1 MPVSIALMQATDSMA
16 PEAPSAW
23 PIIDFVELTGMLVGA
38 LAEDAL
44 DRGRLGG
51 VVGRRRGAVGVDVV
65 DVVRRQAGV
74 VERQADGALG
84 AFAVDA
90 GRDDVVGVRAGA
102 VAGELGEDAGAAA
115 LGVLQRLED
124 EDAGALGADE
134 AVAVGVEGTAGLRR
148 VVGAGREGAHDV
160 EAGEAQLA
168 DAGLAAAGDHD
179 VGAAEADDVERR
191 RRSPGCRRRRPW
203 SRCCCSP

>member
-1 MPVSIALMQATDSMA
+1 M
-16 PEAPSAW
+16 
-23 PIIDFVELTGMLVGA
+23 
-38 LAEDAL
+38 
-44 DRGRLGG
+44 
-51 VVGRRRGAVGVDVV
+51 
-65 DVVRRQAGV
+65 RQAH
-74 VERQADGALG
+74 RALG

-115 LGVLQRLED
+115 LGVLQRFED

-134 AVAVGVEGTAGLRR
+134 AVAVAVEGAAGLRR
-148 VVGAGREGAHDV
+148 VVVAGREGAHDV

-168 DAGLAAAGDHD
+168 DAGLAAAGDHH
-179 VGAAEADDVERR
+179 VGAAEADDVERVAHR
-191 RRSPGCRRRRPW
+191 LGAGGAGRA